1 MWNATPPQ
9 VLEHL
14 PPGRG
19 VPGVLAVHPRWQE
32 PEAGRRSRRPR
43 RHGLGPLARARASV
57 PPAVRLGF
65 VGHRQA
71 LCWRAVWAKSGGGLL
86 LSSIRPPAYLKV
98 HTASYHFLGNGKIRR
113 FGCSLLFSGVASITH
128 MGYSRPCE
136 DFKVLGRLDL
146 ECVKLCSK

>member
-9 VLEHL
+9 VFEHL

-65 VGHRQA
+65 VGNRQV
-71 LCWRAVWAKSGGGLL
+71 LCWRAVWAKSGGGLSVGFPGLGGGPTFL
-86 LSSIRPPAYLKV
+86 LA
-98 HTASYHFLGNGKIRR
+98 
-113 FGCSLLFSGVASITH
+113 
-128 MGYSRPCE
+128 
-136 DFKVLGRLDL
+136 
-146 ECVKLCSK
+146 